1 MIGEFSSP
9 DKFII
14 FNYLFGGI
22 YVVETNK
29 RCFID
34 NIQTIEN
41 RHDLVKEYAREKGD
55 NYSVTYWLE
64 DNIVAIVHT
73 HNKGLADR
81 LRK

>member
-1 MIGEFSSP
+1 M
-9 DKFII
+9 
-14 FNYLFGGI
+14 
-22 YVVETNK
+22 
-29 RCFID
+29 D